1 MHEAKPW
8 SPYAIF
14 GVLVMANEL
23 TSPRFLEGGWHI
35 SYLIWHA
42 TGEGVRVCV
51 AVAGSQADAEKTL
64 RSKIEEDFY
73 PAIKS
78 SPITDDSN
86 DEVMRLLQWIPDAV
100 KETLK
105 QVPLG
110 MGEYYAELFYDL
122 G

>member
-1 MHEAKPW
+1 MRAGTP
-8 SPYAIF
+8 SND
-14 GVLVMANEL
+14 LSTMSNL
-23 TSPRFLEGGWHI
+23 DLRI
-35 SYLIWHA
+35 S
-42 TGEGVRVCV
+42 GRVCV
-51 AVAGSQADAEKTL
+51 ALAGSQADAEKSL
-64 RSKIEEDFY
+64 RSRVEKDFY

-78 SPITDDSN
+78 SPIADDSS

>member
-1 MHEAKPW
+1 MRQGAT
-8 SPYAIF
+8 S
-14 GVLVMANEL
+14 MANEL
-23 TSPRFLEGGWHI
+23 TSSRFLEGGWHI
-35 SYLIWHA
+35 SYLVWHA

-51 AVAGSQADAEKTL
+51 ALAGSQEDAEKSL
-64 RSKIEEDFY
+64 RSRIEEDFY

-78 SPITDDSN
+78 SPITGDSS

-100 KETLK
+100 KETLE